1 MRTTK
6 IAALAF
12 ATVLGASTLM
22 SGTEAKSDSTTTSGG
37 TASVYGNNIPPDQ
50 IEFLSTPER
59 IISVTSSGSP
69 SAIWEALEHGE
80 DIECLNCISA
90 VEPLIYDSNAQVREI
105 SAWWLR
111 RRTFGVFGPGEVY
124 ERTVTAV
131 KSDPSPQRRAY
142 AAYALGEFL
151 TLAGV
156 TPLADAVN
164 TDSSPIVR
172 AAAVSALGRLND
184 EGAGAV
190 SKALSDGDT
199 SVKLAAVTAASR
211 INSFNDVPTSAKL
224 LGDSSAQVRRRGVE
238 LLEGL
243 RSTDSVQTL
252 IALARNDQ
260 DADVRLAACHALG
273 LLGDSSARTT
283 LEAIAQSDANGL
295 VRDQALIALRR
306 M

>member
-12 ATVLGASTLM
+12 ATVLGAATLM
-22 SGTEAKSDSTTTSGG
+22 SGAEAKSDTATQTGG
-37 TASVYGNNIPPDQ
+37 TAAIYGNLPPDQ

-59 IISVTSSGSP
+59 IISVTSSGSA

-80 DIECLNCISA
+80 AIECLNCISA
-90 VEPLIYDSNAQVREI
+90 VEPLIYDNNAEVREI

-111 RRTFGVFGPGEVY
+111 RRTFGVFGAGEVY
-124 ERTVTAV
+124 QRTVNAV
-131 KSDPSPQRRAY
+131 KSDPSAQRRAY

-156 TPLADAVN
+156 EPLSVAIKSD
-164 TDSSPIVR
+164 TSPMVR
-172 AAAVSALGRLND
+172 AAAVAALGRLND

-190 SKALSDGDT
+190 STALVDADP

-224 LGDSSAQVRRRGVE
+224 LGDTSPQVRRRGIE

-243 RSTDSVQTL
+243 RAKDSVQTL

-260 DADVRLAACHALG
+260 DADVRLASCHALG
-273 LLGDSSARTT
+273 VLGDSSARST

>member
-22 SGTEAKSDSTTTSGG
+22 SGAEAKSDTTTQTGG
-37 TASVYGNNIPPDQ
+37 TASIYGNLPPDQ

-59 IISVTSSGSP
+59 IISVTSSGAP

-80 DIECLNCISA
+80 AVECLNCISA
-90 VEPLIYDSNAQVREI
+90 VEPLIYDNNNEVREI

-124 ERTVTAV
+124 QRTVTAV
-131 KSDPSPQRRAY
+131 KSDPNPQRRAY

-156 TPLADAVN
+156 EPLSNAV
-164 TDSSPIVR
+164 TSDTSPIVR

-190 SKALSDGDT
+190 STALTDGDP
-199 SVKLAAVTAASR
+199 SVKLAAVKAASR
-211 INSFNDVPTSAKL
+211 INSFNDVPTSA
-224 LGDSSAQVRRRGVE
+224 
-238 LLEGL
+238 
-243 RSTDSVQTL
+243 
-252 IALARNDQ
+252 
-260 DADVRLAACHALG
+260 
-273 LLGDSSARTT
+273 
-283 LEAIAQSDANGL
+283 
-295 VRDQALIALRR
+295 
-306 M
+306 

>member
-12 ATVLGASTLM
+12 ATVLGAATLM
-22 SGTEAKSDSTTTSGG
+22 SGTEAKSDGTPTNGG
-37 TASVYGNNIPPDQ
+37 TAAIYGNNIPPDQ

-59 IISVTSSGSP
+59 IISVTSSGSA

-80 DIECLNCISA
+80 AIECLNCISA
-90 VEPLIYDSNAQVREI
+90 VEPLIYDNNAEIREI

-124 ERTVTAV
+124 ERTVNAV
-131 KSDPSPQRRAY
+131 KGDANPQRRAY

-156 TPLADAVN
+156 EPLSNAIN
-164 TDSSPIVR
+164 SDSSAMVR

-190 SKALSDGDT
+190 SKALTDGDMG
-199 SVKLAAVTAASR
+199 VKLAAVTAASR
-211 INSFNDVPTSAKL
+211 INSFNDVPTTAKL
-224 LGDSSAQVRRRGVE
+224 MGDSSPQVRRRGVE

-243 RSTDSVQTL
+243 RAKDSVQTL

-260 DADVRLAACHALG
+260 DADVRLSACHALG
-273 LLGDSSARTT
+273 LLGDSSARST
-283 LEAIAQSDANGL
+283 LEAIVQTDANGL
-295 VRDQALIALRR
+295 VRDQASIALRR

>member
-12 ATVLGASTLM
+12 ATVLGAATLM
-22 SGTEAKSDSTTTSGG
+22 SGTEAKSDGTNQTGG
-37 TASVYGNNIPPDQ
+37 TAAIYGNIPPDQ

-59 IISVTSSGSP
+59 IISVTSSGSA

-80 DIECLNCISA
+80 AVECLNCISA
-90 VEPLIYDSNAQVREI
+90 VEPLIYDNNAEIREI

-124 ERTVTAV
+124 ERTVNAV
-131 KSDPSPQRRAY
+131 KGDANPQRRAY

-156 TPLADAVN
+156 APLSAAITN
-164 TDSSPIVR
+164 DSSPLVR

-190 SKALSDGDT
+190 SQALTDGDP

-211 INSFNDVPTSAKL
+211 INSFNDVPTTAKL
-224 LGDSSAQVRRRGVE
+224 MGDSSAQVRRRGVE

-243 RSTDSVQTL
+243 HAKDSVQTL

-260 DADVRLAACHALG
+260 DADVRLSACHALG
-273 LLGDSSARTT
+273 LLGDSSARST

-295 VRDQALIALRR
+295 VRDQAFIALRR

>member
-12 ATVLGASTLM
+12 ATVLGAATLM
-22 SGTEAKSDSTTTSGG
+22 SGTEAKSDSSTETGG
-37 TASVYGNNIPPDQ
+37 TASIYGNISPDQ

-80 DIECLNCISA
+80 TIECLNCISS
-90 VEPLIYDSNAQVREI
+90 VEPLIYDSNSGTREI
-105 SAWWLR
+105 AAWWLR

-124 ERTVTAV
+124 ERTVNAV
-131 KSDPSPQRRAY
+131 KGDPNPQRRAY

-156 TPLADAVN
+156 TPLSNAIN
-164 TDSSPIVR
+164 SDSSPMVR

-190 SKALSDGDT
+190 SKALTDGDP

-211 INSFNDVPTSAKL
+211 INSFNDVPTTAKL
-224 LGDSSAQVRRRGVE
+224 MGDSSPQVRRRGVE

-243 RSTDSVQTL
+243 HAKDSVQTL